1 MEAID
6 AQLNLGC
13 DLIRFVGSCQHC
25 KCSGN
30 SPWCSKGRRRQV
42 VGRLALRCHWWAAP
56 WKRLQA
62 QLMGFLEFNSL
73 TPSCS
78 RYEPI
83 HSFWRYTYGTDK
95 SHGKTVRA

>member
-1 MEAID
+1 MRKVALGATLFVVLVAAGGAS
-6 AQLNLGC
+6 AQGTV
-13 DLIRFVGSCQHC
+13 RGAQ
-25 KCSGN
+25 
-30 SPWCSKGRRRQV
+30 KGAETG
-42 VGRLALRCHWWAAP
+42 GRAAGPAVPWWAAP